1 MVVYYTDQQSMQK
14 VEVPCLAH
22 RAFCKSFTHQTEQ
35 VKKGPPTNQST
46 ELQGPRPCL
55 ATNAQD
61 QVSNILN
68 RNMVGNAMPLMDPQG
83 KALQPQTD
91 DHLQAEENN
100 KIKFLLSCLEPS

>member
-1 MVVYYTDQQSMQK
+1 MIGDLKSYK
-14 VEVPCLAH
+14 V
-22 RAFCKSFTHQTEQ
+22 
-35 VKKGPPTNQST
+35 
-46 ELQGPRPCL
+46 
-55 ATNAQD
+55 TNAQD

-100 KIKFLLSCLEPS
+100 KIKFLLSCLKPS